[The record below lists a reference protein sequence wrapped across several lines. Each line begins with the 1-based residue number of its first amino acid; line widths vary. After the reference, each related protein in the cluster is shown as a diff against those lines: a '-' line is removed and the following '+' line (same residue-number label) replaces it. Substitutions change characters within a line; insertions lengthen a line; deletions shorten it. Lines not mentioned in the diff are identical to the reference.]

1 MMHQQFE
8 HTFVAFC
15 VLYTV
20 ASFLSWLLQQLTQQ
34 RQRIVEFISPAIT
47 PRSGA
52 LDYNNEDLLLRKALT
67 AVHWQLIANKATAL
81 HFIKKAPIKPSASFT
96 FGTRSFSVPSLPC
109 ANYSKKYRHL

>member
-1 MMHQQFE
+1 MMHQQIE

-34 RQRIVEFISPAIT
+34 RQRIVEFISPAIK
-47 PRSGA
+47 P

-81 HFIKKAPIKPSASFT
+81 HFIKKAPVKPSASFT

>member
-20 ASFLSWLLQQLTQQ
+20 ASFLSWLLKQLTQQ
-34 RQRIVEFISPAIT
+34 RQRIVEFISPAIK
-47 PRSGA
+47 P

-81 HFIKKAPIKPSASFT
+81 HFIKKAPVKPSASFT
-96 FGTRSFSVPSLPC
+96 VGTRSFSVPSLPC

>member
-20 ASFLSWLLQQLTQQ
+20 ASFLSWLLHQLTQQ
-34 RQRIVEFISPAIT
+34 RQRIVEFISPAIK
-47 PRSGA
+47 P

-81 HFIKKAPIKPSASFT
+81 HFIKKAPVKPSASFT
-96 FGTRSFSVPSLPC
+96 VGTRSFSVPS